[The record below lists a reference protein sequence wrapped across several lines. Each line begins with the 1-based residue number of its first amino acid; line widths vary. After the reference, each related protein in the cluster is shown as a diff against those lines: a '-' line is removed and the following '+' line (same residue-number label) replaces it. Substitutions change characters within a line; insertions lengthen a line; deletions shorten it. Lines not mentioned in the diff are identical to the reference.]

1 MLTSSITAFGETLA
15 TSNENLLIRIAD
27 KINDISRSPTPK
39 RIEDTMVAVVGIQH
53 MFNLEEVGPVAQ
65 MEEGHHN
72 GKLFGAACLLRKR
85 GPCFDQRGRGAT
97 HYR

>member
-1 MLTSSITAFGETLA
+1 MPSKVKISLFLSRRNVLAHRRSS
-15 TSNENLLIRIAD
+15 
-27 KINDISRSPTPK
+27 TPK

-53 MFNLEEVGPVAQ
+53 MFILEEVGPVAQ